1 MGIKFTIM
9 VWIQGGLMKERAQ
22 LLLVSG
28 LLMSITIIAVTS
40 SITHSVNIGHH
51 QGERHDLTPIMI
63 SIESSF
69 PLSLEYEVV
78 NAAAD
83 VTLTVSFET
92 VSDTFE
98 SLLITRGY
106 SSAFTL
112 TSSSE
117 DSGTYNFVYSFVL
130 SDSTMSVE
138 VPQSITF

>member
-51 QGERHDLTPIMI
+51 QGERHDLTPIMS
-63 SIESSF
+63 SIENSF
-69 PLSLEYEVV
+69 PLALEYQVD

-83 VTLTVSFET
+83 VTLAASFDT
-92 VSDTFE
+92 VSDTC
-98 SLLITRGY
+98 LLY
-106 SSAFTL
+106 
-112 TSSSE
+112 TSPSPR
-117 DSGTYNFVYSFVL
+117 D
-130 SDSTMSVE
+130 
-138 VPQSITF
+138 

>member
-51 QGERHDLTPIMI
+51 QGERHDLTPIMS
-63 SIESSF
+63 SIENSF
-69 PLSLEYEVV
+69 PLALEYQVD

-83 VTLTVSFET
+83 VTLVASFDI

-98 SLLITRGY
+98 SLLIARGY
-106 SSAFTL
+106 SSAFNL

>member
-40 SITHSVNIGHH
+40 SVTHSVNIGHH
-51 QGERHDLTPIMI
+51 QGERHDLTPIMS
-63 SIESSF
+63 SIENSF
-69 PLSLEYEVV
+69 PLALEYQVD
-78 NAAAD
+78 NAAVD
-83 VTLTVSFET
+83 VTLAASFDT

-138 VPQSITF
+138 VSQSITF

>member
-51 QGERHDLTPIMI
+51 QGERHDLTPIMS
-63 SIESSF
+63 SIENSF
-69 PLSLEYEVV
+69 PLALEYQVD

-83 VTLTVSFET
+83 VTLASSFDT

-112 TSSSE
+112 TTSSE

>member
-28 LLMSITIIAVTS
+28 LLISITIIAVTS

-51 QGERHDLTPIMI
+51 QGERHDLTPIMS
-63 SIESSF
+63 SIENSF
-69 PLSLEYEVV
+69 PLALEYQVD

-83 VTLTVSFET
+83 VTLAASFDT

>member
-51 QGERHDLTPIMI
+51 QGERHDLTPIMS
-63 SIESSF
+63 SIENSF
-69 PLSLEYEVV
+69 PLALEYQVD

-83 VTLTVSFET
+83 VTLAASFDT

>member
-51 QGERHDLTPIMI
+51 QGERHDLTPIMS
-63 SIESSF
+63 SIENSF
-69 PLSLEYEVV
+69 PLALEYQVD

-83 VTLTVSFET
+83 ITLSSSFDT

-112 TSSSE
+112 TTSSE

>member
-1 MGIKFTIM
+1 
-9 VWIQGGLMKERAQ
+9 MKERAQ

-51 QGERHDLTPIMI
+51 QGERHDLTPII
-63 SIESSF
+63 SSIENSF
-69 PLSLEYEVV
+69 PLALEYDVD
-78 NAAAD
+78 NAAEG
-83 VTLTVSFET
+83 VTLVTSFDSI
-92 VSDTFE
+92 SDTFE
-98 SLLITRGY
+98 SLLISRGY

-130 SDSTMSVE
+130 SDIIMTVE
-138 VPQSITF
+138 VKQSITF

>member
-51 QGERHDLTPIMI
+51 QGERHDLTPIMS
-63 SIESSF
+63 SIENSF
-69 PLSLEYEVV
+69 PLALEYQVD

-83 VTLTVSFET
+83 VTLSSSFDT

-112 TSSSE
+112 TTSSE

>member
-51 QGERHDLTPIMI
+51 QGERHDLTPIMS
-63 SIESSF
+63 SIENSF
-69 PLSLEYEVV
+69 PLALEHQVD

-83 VTLTVSFET
+83 VTLAASFDT
-92 VSDTFE
+92 VSDSFE
-98 SLLITRGY
+98 ALFITRGY

>member
-1 MGIKFTIM
+1 MGIKFTIV

-51 QGERHDLTPIMI
+51 QGERHDLTPIMS
-63 SIESSF
+63 SIENSF
-69 PLSLEYEVV
+69 PLALEYQVD

-83 VTLTVSFET
+83 VTLAASFDT

>member
-51 QGERHDLTPIMI
+51 QGERHDLTPIMS
-63 SIESSF
+63 SIENSF
-69 PLSLEYEVV
+69 PLALEYQVD

-83 VTLTVSFET
+83 VTLASSFDT

>member
-1 MGIKFTIM
+1 
-9 VWIQGGLMKERAQ
+9 MKERAQ

-40 SITHSVNIGHH
+40 SITHSVNMGHH
-51 QGERHDLTPIMI
+51 QGERHDLTPIMS
-63 SIESSF
+63 SIENSF
-69 PLSLEYEVV
+69 PLALEYEVD
-78 NAAAD
+78 NAAEN
-83 VTLTVSFET
+83 VTLTTSFDN

-98 SLLITRGY
+98 SLLISRGY

-130 SDSTMSVE
+130 SDRIMSVE
-138 VPQSITF
+138 FNQSITF

>member
-51 QGERHDLTPIMI
+51 QGERHDLTPIMS
-63 SIESSF
+63 SIENSF
-69 PLSLEYEVV
+69 PLALQYQVD

-83 VTLTVSFET
+83 VTLAASFDT